1 MNIKK
6 LAVAL
11 SLTCSAVSALAA
23 FQNVSSGPIVPG
35 EFNSNFTLGLQYA
48 ENANIPLV
56 VIWANKDCGHCK
68 KLEESVADSKFGD
81 WAKEKGYVMIA
92 EINGDGD
99 YSSAETSAAKDFIKD
114 KKSTIIDGKTLKNY
128 PFVGVY
134 WPKADGTAIRVSF
147 EGPYSA
153 SVPYEKLIQKIEG
166 ALTGQSTYIDGGS
179 SGGDKPA
186 PVVSS
191 GWAKS
196 RTIDGYLHVANDL
209 NAFRGIL
216 EVKAGKANKKTGK
229 AKLSATLEDTLG
241 NKIKFPSTVVY
252 PNQGDTFLLKAKTG
266 EQILIRLPAAGG
278 FVAVYGDWFGE
289 SIELGGNLA
298 DGAMSFFLQ
307 GEPTEYKGQSVYAA
321 ALPKVVPFTVSK
333 GKKLTFGK
341 GKVSTKGGAIEGE
354 NPSGLKLTYK
364 PATGKF
370 SGKFNL
376 YTWKDAEKLAK
387 KSVKVNGYI
396 INGVGYGW
404 TTLKDLPNYSVQLMR

>member
-6 LAVAL
+6 LALAL

-23 FQNVSSGPIVPG
+23 FQNVSPGPIVPG
-35 EFNSNFTLGLQYA
+35 ELNKNFKLGLQYA
-48 ENANIPLV
+48 ESANIPLV
-56 VIWANKDCGHCK
+56 VIWASDGCGHCK
-68 KLEESVADSKFGD
+68 KLEESVADPNFAAWS
-81 WAKEKGYVMIA
+81 KEKGYVMIA
-92 EINGDGD
+92 EIAGDGD
-99 YSSAETSAAKDFIKD
+99 YSSEEAKAAKAFIKD
-114 KKSTIIDGKTLKNY
+114 SKVITKTLKNF

-134 WPKADGTAIRVSF
+134 WPKADGTVLRVAF

-153 SVPYEKLIQKIEG
+153 SVPFEKLIQMIEE
-166 ALTGQSTYIDGGS
+166 ALTGQSTYVGGGS

-186 PVVSS
+186 S
-191 GWAKS
+191 GVPAVWETS
-196 RTIDGYLHVANDL
+196 RTIDGYLHIANDL

-278 FVAVYGDWFGE
+278 FVAVYEGLFGE

-298 DGAMSFFLQ
+298 DGSMNFFLQ
-307 GEPTEYKGQSVYAA
+307 GEPTEYKGQAVYAA
-321 ALPKVVPFTVSK
+321 ALPKIVPFTVSK
-333 GKKLTFGK
+333 DKKLTFGK
-341 GKVSTKGGAIEGE
+341 GKVATKGGAIEGE

-376 YTWKDAEKLAK
+376 YTWTDAEKLAK
-387 KSVKVNGYI
+387 KSVKVNGYV

-404 TTLKDLPNYSVQLMR
+404 TTLKGLPSYSVQLMR

>member
-6 LAVAL
+6 LALAL
-11 SLTCSAVSALAA
+11 SLTCSAVSALAE
-23 FQNVSSGPIVPG
+23 FQNVSPGPIVPG

-48 ENANIPLV
+48 ESANIPLV
-56 VIWANKDCGHCK
+56 VIWASDGCGHCK
-68 KLEESVADSKFGD
+68 KLEESVADSNFVA

-99 YSSAETSAAKDFIKD
+99 YPEAATAKKFIKD
-114 KKSTIIDGKTLKNY
+114 KATTIINGKTLLNF

-134 WPKADGTAIRVSF
+134 WPKADGTVLRVAF

-153 SVPYEKLIQKIEG
+153 SVPYEKLIQMIEE
-166 ALTGQSTYIDGGS
+166 ALTGQSTYSGGGS
-179 SGGDKPA
+179 SGGDKP
-186 PVVSS
+186 SS
-191 GWAKS
+191 GVPAVWEKS
-196 RTIDGYLHVANDL
+196 RTIDGYLHIANDL

-278 FVAVYGDWFGE
+278 FVAVYEGLFGE

-298 DGAMSFFLQ
+298 DGSMNFFLQ
-307 GEPTEYKGQSVYAA
+307 GEPTEYKGQAVYAA
-321 ALPKVVPFTVSK
+321 ALPKVVSFTVSK
-333 GKKLTFGK
+333 DKKLTFGK
-341 GKVSTKGGAIEGE
+341 GKVATKGGAIEGE

-364 PATGKF
+364 PSTGKF

-387 KSVKVNGYI
+387 KSVKVTGYV

-404 TTLKDLPNYSVQLMR
+404 TTLKGLPNYSVQLMR

>member
-6 LAVAL
+6 LALAL
-11 SLTCSAVSALAA
+11 SLTCSAVPALAA

-35 EFNSNFTLGLQYA
+35 ELNKNFNLGLQYA
-48 ENANIPLV
+48 KSANIPLI
-56 VIWANKDCGHCK
+56 VIRAKTGCGHCEK
-68 KLEESVADSKFGD
+68 VEKSMADPNFIA
-81 WAKEKGYVMIA
+81 WAKEKGYVIIVG
-92 EINGDGD
+92 INGDGD
-99 YSSAETSAAKDFIKD
+99 YPTAEVKAAADFIKD
-114 KKSTIIDGKTLKNY
+114 KDATKVISKTLTNL
-128 PFVGVY
+128 PLVGVY
-134 WPKADGTAIRVSF
+134 WPKADGTAIRVAF

-153 SVPYEKLIQKIEG
+153 SVPYEKLIQMIEE
-166 ALTGQSTYIDGGS
+166 ALTGQSTYVGGGS
-179 SGGDKPA
+179 SGGDKP
-186 PVVSS
+186 SS
-191 GWAKS
+191 GVPAVWETS

-278 FVAVYGDWFGE
+278 FVAVYEGLVGE

-298 DGAMSFFLQ
+298 DGSMSFFLQ

-321 ALPKVVPFTVSK
+321 ALPKVVSFTVSK
-333 GKKLTFGK
+333 DKKLTFGK
-341 GKVSTKGGAIEGE
+341 GKVATKGGAIEGE

-387 KSVKVNGYI
+387 KSVKVTGYV

-404 TTLKDLPNYSVQLMR
+404 TTLKGLPNYSVQLMR

>member
-23 FQNVSSGPIVPG
+23 FQNVSPGPIVPG
-35 EFNSNFTLGLQYA
+35 ELNKNFKLGLQYA
-48 ENANIPLV
+48 ESANIPLV

-68 KLEESVADSKFGD
+68 MLEESIADSKFAD
-81 WAKEKGYVMIA
+81 WAKGKGYVMIA

-99 YSSAETSAAKDFIKD
+99 YPEAAAAKKFIKD
-114 KKSTIIDGKTLKNY
+114 KATTIINGKTLKNF

-134 WPKADGTAIRVSF
+134 WPKADGTVLRVAF

-153 SVPYEKLIQKIEG
+153 SVPFEKLIRMIEE
-166 ALTGQSTYIDGGS
+166 ALTGQSTYVGGGS

-186 PVVSS
+186 STVPA
-191 GWAKS
+191 GWETS
-196 RTIDGYLHVANDL
+196 RTIDGYLHIANDL
-209 NAFRGIL
+209 NAFCGIL

-266 EQILIRLPAAGG
+266 ETITIRLPATGG
-278 FVAVYGDWFGE
+278 FVAVYEDLFGE
-289 SIELGGNLA
+289 SIKLGGNLA
-298 DGAMSFFLQ
+298 NGAMNFFLQ
-307 GEPTEYKGQSVYAA
+307 GDEPTEYKGQAVYAA
-321 ALPKVVPFTVSK
+321 ALPKVVSFTVSK
-333 GKKLTFGK
+333 DKKLTFGK
-341 GKVSTKGGAIEGE
+341 GKVATKGGAIEGE

-364 PATGKF
+364 PTTGKF

-376 YTWKDAEKLAK
+376 YTWKDAKKLAK

-404 TTLKDLPNYSVQLMR
+404 TTLKGLPSYSVQLMR

>member
-6 LAVAL
+6 LALAL

-23 FQNVSSGPIVPG
+23 FQNVSPGPIVPG
-35 EFNSNFTLGLQYA
+35 ELNKNFKLGLQYA
-48 ENANIPLV
+48 ESANIPLV
-56 VIWANKDCGHCK
+56 VIWASDGCGHCK
-68 KLEESVADSKFGD
+68 KLEESVADPNFAAWS
-81 WAKEKGYVMIA
+81 KEKGYVMIA
-92 EINGDGD
+92 EIAGDGD
-99 YSSAETSAAKDFIKD
+99 YSSEEAKAAKAFIKD
-114 KKSTIIDGKTLKNY
+114 SKVITKTLKNF

-134 WPKADGTAIRVSF
+134 WPKADGTVLRVAF

-153 SVPYEKLIQKIEG
+153 SVPFEKLIQMIEE
-166 ALTGQSTYIDGGS
+166 ALTGQSTYVGGGS

-186 PVVSS
+186 S
-191 GWAKS
+191 GVPAVWETS
-196 RTIDGYLHVANDL
+196 RTIDGYLHIANDL

-278 FVAVYGDWFGE
+278 FVAVYEGLFGE

-298 DGAMSFFLQ
+298 DGSMNFFLQ
-307 GEPTEYKGQSVYAA
+307 GDPTEYTGQAVYAA
-321 ALPKVVPFTVSK
+321 ALPKVVPFTISK
-333 GKKLTFGK
+333 GKNLTFEK
-341 GKVSTKGGAIEGE
+341 GKVSTKDGTIEGA

-364 PATGKF
+364 PASGKF

-376 YTWKDAEKLAK
+376 YTWKNETKLVK
-387 KSVKVNGYI
+387 KSVKVNGYV

-404 TTLKDLPNYSVQLMR
+404 TTLKGLPSYSVQLMR

>member
-6 LAVAL
+6 LALAL

-35 EFNSNFTLGLQYA
+35 ELNSNFALGLQYA
-48 ENANIPLV
+48 ESANIPLV
-56 VIWANKDCGHCK
+56 VIWASDGCGHCK
-68 KLEESVADSKFGD
+68 KLEESVADSKFAD
-81 WAKEKGYVMIA
+81 WAKGKGYVMIA

-99 YSSAETSAAKDFIKD
+99 YPEAAAAKKFIKD
-114 KKSTIIDGKTLKNY
+114 KATTIINGKTLKNFPY
-128 PFVGVY
+128 VGVY
-134 WPKADGTAIRVSF
+134 WPKADGTVLRVAF

-153 SVPYEKLIQKIEG
+153 SVPFEKLIQMIEE
-166 ALTGQSTYIDGGS
+166 ALTGQSTYVGGGS

-186 PVVSS
+186 S
-191 GWAKS
+191 GVPAVWETS
-196 RTIDGYLHVANDL
+196 RTIDGYLHIANDL

-278 FVAVYGDWFGE
+278 FVAVYEGLFGE

-298 DGAMSFFLQ
+298 DGSMNFFLQ
-307 GEPTEYKGQSVYAA
+307 GEPTEYKGQAVYAA
-321 ALPKVVPFTVSK
+321 ALPKVVPFTISK
-333 GKKLTFGK
+333 GKNLTFGK
-341 GKVSTKGGAIEGE
+341 GKVATKGGAIEGE

-376 YTWKDAEKLAK
+376 YTWTDAEKLAK
-387 KSVKVNGYI
+387 KSVKVNGYV

-404 TTLKDLPNYSVQLMR
+404 TTLKGLPSYSVQLMR

>member
-11 SLTCSAVSALAA
+11 SLACSAVPALAA

-35 EFNSNFTLGLQYA
+35 ELNMNFKLGRQYA
-48 ENANIPLV
+48 ESANIPLV
-56 VIWANKDCGHCK
+56 VIWASDGCGHCK
-68 KLEESVADSKFGD
+68 KLEESVADPNFAAWS
-81 WAKEKGYVMIA
+81 KEKGYVMIA
-92 EINGDGD
+92 EIAGDGD
-99 YSSAETSAAKDFIKD
+99 YSSEEAKEAKAFIKAS
-114 KKSTIIDGKTLKNY
+114 KVITKTLKNF

-134 WPKADGTAIRVSF
+134 WPKADGTVLRVAF

-153 SVPYEKLIQKIEG
+153 SVPFEKLIQMIEE
-166 ALTGQSTYIDGGS
+166 ALTGQSTYVGGGS

-186 PVVSS
+186 STVPA
-191 GWAKS
+191 GWEKS
-196 RTIDGYLHVANDL
+196 RTIDGYLHSANDL

-216 EVKAGKANKKTGK
+216 EVRAGKANKKTGK

-278 FVAVYGDWFGE
+278 FVAVYEGLFGE

-298 DGAMSFFLQ
+298 DGSMNFFLQ
-307 GEPTEYKGQSVYAA
+307 GEPTEYKGQAVYAA

-333 GKKLTFGK
+333 DKKLTFGK
-341 GKVSTKGGAIEGE
+341 GKVATKGGAIEGE

-387 KSVKVNGYI
+387 KSVKVNGYV

-404 TTLKDLPNYSVQLMR
+404 TTLKGLPSYSVQLMR